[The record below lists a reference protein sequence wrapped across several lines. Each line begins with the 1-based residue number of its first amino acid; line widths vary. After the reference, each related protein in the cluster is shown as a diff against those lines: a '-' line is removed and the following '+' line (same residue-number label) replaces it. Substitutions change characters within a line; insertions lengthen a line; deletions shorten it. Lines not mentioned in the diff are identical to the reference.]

1 MFGART
7 IRHGQRVAI
16 WNQPGQVRIVDGP
29 RRVYLLWGEK
39 VDPLPLYSAEAS
51 QYLAI
56 RFRDGH
62 CENIR
67 GPASVHLDP
76 VLHEKVT
83 VEDALAVNA
92 HEAVVV
98 YTREDGHVHRRV
110 VRGPAIFVPTDREWL
125 HQFSWHGADPRNP
138 RRKVPHA
145 LTFTKL
151 WTIPDQMYFD
161 VPEVR
166 TADDALLV
174 VELMI
179 FFELADIE
187 TMLDQ
192 THDPIAD
199 FINAVSADVIDFV
212 GRRTFEEFKR
222 ETQKL
227 NDLSAYANLTARA
240 GRIGYKINKV
250 VYRGYLAGD
259 KLQAMHD
266 EAIQARTRLK
276 LEAETE
282 RQAQEL
288 ADLRLTREAQ
298 RADQQRKMEQ
308 EQAEHKIRLERL
320 GHDETLRALK
330 EEQANEASAKQR
342 ANEIDVE
349 HQKATDAQRVELL
362 KAMQALQVDLT
373 KYLVAQYQNPDRVIR
388 VEGERRTQLHL
399 HEN

>member
-1 MFGART
+1 MRLMT
-7 IRHGQRVAI
+7 VRQGQRIAV
-16 WNQPGQVRIVDGP
+16 WNKRGQVRLVDGP
-29 RRVYLLWGEK
+29 TRIFLFRETVER
-39 VDPLPLYSAEAS
+39 LPLFSAEAS

-62 CENIR
+62 CENVR
-67 GPASVHLDP
+67 GPASVFVDP
-76 VLHEKVT
+76 VLHEKIT
-83 VEDALAVNA
+83 IEEALPVNA
-92 HEAVVV
+92 HEAIVV
-98 YTREDGHVHRRV
+98 YTRDNGQVHRRV
-110 VRGPAIFVPTDREWL
+110 VHGPAIFVPSEKEWL
-125 HQFSWHGADPRNP
+125 HEFSWHGADPRNP
-138 RRKVPHA
+138 RRKVPHG
-145 LTFTKL
+145 LKFTKL

-179 FFELADIE
+179 FFELANIE

-192 THDPIAD
+192 THDPVAD
-199 FINAVSADVIDFV
+199 FINAVLADVIDFV
-212 GRRTFEEFKR
+212 GRRTFEQFKQQT
-222 ETQKL
+222 EKL
-227 NDLSAYANLTARA
+227 NDLAAYGNLTARA
-240 GRIGYKINKV
+240 ARIGYKINKV

-266 EAIQARTRLK
+266 DAIQARTRLK

-288 ADLRLTREAQ
+288 ADLRLAREAQ

-320 GHDETLRALK
+320 GHDEALRALK
-330 EEQANEASAKQR
+330 EDQENEAAAKR
-342 ANEIDVE
+342 RLNEIDLE
-349 HQKATDAQRVELL
+349 QQKAADAQRVELL
-362 KAMQALQVDLT
+362 RAMQAMQVDLT
-373 KYLVAQYQNPDRVIR
+373 KYLVAQYQNPDRLIR
-388 VEGERRTQLHL
+388 VQADKQPQLHL

>member
-1 MFGART
+1 MKLMTVRQ
-7 IRHGQRVAI
+7 GQRVAV
-16 WNQPGQVRIVDGP
+16 WNKKGQVRLVDGP
-29 RRVYLLWGEK
+29 RRMFLFRETVE
-39 VDPLPLYSAEAS
+39 PLPCFSAEAS

-62 CENIR
+62 CEHIR
-67 GPASVHLDP
+67 GPASVWLDP
-76 VLHEKVT
+76 VLHEKIT
-83 VEDALAVNA
+83 VEDSLAVNA

-98 YTREDGHVHRRV
+98 YARDNGEVHRRV
-110 VRGPAIFVPTDREWL
+110 VHGPAIFVPTEREWL
-125 HQFSWHGADPRNP
+125 HEFSWHGADPKNP
-138 RRKVPHA
+138 RRKVPHG
-145 LTFTKL
+145 LRFTKL

-192 THDPIAD
+192 THDPVGD
-199 FINAVSADVIDFV
+199 FINAVSADVIDYV
-212 GRRTFEEFKR
+212 GRRTFEEFKQQT
-222 ETQKL
+222 EKL
-227 NDLSAYANLTARA
+227 NDLAAYANLTARA
-240 GRIGYKINKV
+240 SRIGYRVNKV

-266 EAIQARTRLK
+266 DAIQARTKLK

-288 ADLRLTREAQ
+288 ADLRLAREAQ
-298 RADQQRKMEQ
+298 RADQQRTMEQ

-320 GHDETLRALK
+320 GHDERLRALK
-330 EEQANEASAKQR
+330 EEQENEAAAKR
-342 ANEIDVE
+342 RLNEIELE
-349 HQKATDAQRVELL
+349 HRKATDTQHVELL
-362 KAMQALQVDLT
+362 RAMQAMQVDLT

-388 VEGERRTQLHL
+388 VEGEKRTQLHL